1 MGPLSHY
8 IHIHLYIHFSHWH
21 LTLFTL
27 LIHTDIFYTL
37 TFDPPLHFWLTQ
49 RYLSHIDPSLHFWFT
64 QRYLS
69 HIDIWP
75 SLHYWFTQIFF
86 THWHLTLFTLLIYR
100 DIFYTVTFDPLY
112 TTDSNRYFLHVD
124 IWPSLHN
131 WFIQTFFFTHHH
143 VYLYNYYVNIYILFI
158 ASLVLCWF
166 VNRIKIMKNNVF
178 LA

>member
-75 SLHYWFTQIFF
+75 SLHYWFKLIFF
-86 THWHLTLFTLLIYR
+86 TRGHLTLFTQLIHT
-100 DIFYTVTFDPLY
+100 DIFFHTSPCLPVQLLCKYLY
-112 TTDSNRYFLHVD
+112 T
-124 IWPSLHN
+124 
-131 WFIQTFFFTHHH
+131 
-143 VYLYNYYVNIYILFI
+143 IYCIIGAMLI
-158 ASLVLCWF
+158 C
-166 VNRIKIMKNNVF
+166 K
-178 LA
+178 

>member
-1 MGPLSHY
+1 VWISSVKRVKCQCEKCMYKCSVKEVPFGASFTVVNVCVKGVPDLFHTTFV
-8 IHIHLYIHFSHWH
+8 HTF
-21 LTLFTL
+21 FTL
-27 LIHTDIFYTL
+27 AFDPLHTTDSHRLFYTL

-100 DIFYTVTFDPLY
+100 DIF
-112 TTDSNRYFLHVD
+112 FLGGGRGAQ
-124 IWPSLHN
+124 IPG
-131 WFIQTFFFTHHH
+131 I
-143 VYLYNYYVNIYILFI
+143 
-158 ASLVLCWF
+158 
-166 VNRIKIMKNNVF
+166 
-178 LA
+178 